1 MSKTQSSSRSRE
13 RHRGCLYPAWY
24 PILHLEHAHFE
35 HAHTTGLT
43 PHRVRSIKPS
53 MTSTCTRIAH
63 SESTLPW
70 HPNSLLSC
78 MLLSTLISKLI
89 ERSTRLNLIKSITQ
103 TYSLHMEYT
112 TMVLCLH
119 CNPIK
124 QTKHCSS
131 NCWMIIADKRT
142 PLVNRLTKPAPIR
155 PMGTST
161 CTHHSQLPNSP
172 LAPST
177 PTIGRSTGS
186 SATSVSRTP

>member
-1 MSKTQSSSRSRE
+1 MSKTQSSSCSRE

-43 PHRVRSIKPS
+43 PHRVCSIKPS

-131 NCWMIIADKRT
+131 NCWMDPT
-142 PLVNRLTKPAPIR
+142 PHSGQAHTASLMPHKTRSHTPYGDQH
-155 PMGTST
+155 MHTS
-161 CTHHSQLPNSP
+161 LPV
-172 LAPST
+172 A
-177 PTIGRSTGS
+177 
-186 SATSVSRTP
+186 